1 MMTPE
6 LALTE
11 IQGALRVALLVAGP
25 LLVVELLVGV
35 VVGLLQAVTQIQE
48 QSISFV
54 AKLAALLVTVALIGP
69 WMLSLLVEYARTLI
83 GRIPGLIM

>member
-83 GRIPGLIM
+83 GRIPGLIT